1 MTVARVDLA
10 TGEILA
16 DMTRDEARALTDR
29 IRDAVEATWALLLE
43 AHEQRAWAALGY
55 GTWAEYVSAEFNMS
69 RNYSYRLLNQGQVI
83 RSIEEST
90 GGVLP
95 MGNISE
101 RAARDIKPHLDDVTA
116 EIEERIA
123 DEPAVPSPERTRQ
136 IVAKVIDDHRDD
148 IAAAQQARDENVAWI
163 EEMNEKARDVW
174 PDFDPEKDRERG
186 HRVYAV
192 VEAIELILKSPA
204 PDALIGDIEEW
215 NVPAFDGVLDAA
227 AWLSEFARLFNQE
240 AR

>member
-1 MTVARVDLA
+1 MTVARVDLD

-55 GTWAEYVSAEFNMS
+55 GTWAEYV
-69 RNYSYRLLNQGQVI
+69 
-83 RSIEEST
+83 
-90 GGVLP
+90 LP

-136 IVAKVIDDHRDD
+136 IVSWERTGDSAGR
-148 IAAAQQARDENVAWI
+148 A
-163 EEMNEKARDVW
+163 DV
-174 PDFDPEKDRERG
+174 
-186 HRVYAV
+186 
-192 VEAIELILKSPA
+192 
-204 PDALIGDIEEW
+204 
-215 NVPAFDGVLDAA
+215 
-227 AWLSEFARLFNQE
+227 
-240 AR
+240 